1 MSHLS
6 HLYVPHNRMYE
17 DKDTG
22 GGGGTGIE
30 DGTND
35 IWDIWVLLQNKLVA
49 SFLGARMQNIKNV
62 VEATMKGADSEHF
75 SGGNK

>member
-1 MSHLS
+1 MGQMI
-6 HLYVPHNRMYE
+6 Y
-17 DKDTG
+17 
-22 GGGGTGIE
+22 GIYGRRGAVE
-30 DGTND
+30 
-35 IWDIWVLLQNKLVA
+35 NKLVA

>member
-1 MSHLS
+1 MTIVYIWLHCMSHLS

-22 GGGGTGIE
+22 GAGTGIE

-35 IWDIWVLLQNKLVA
+35 IWDIWE
-49 SFLGARMQNIKNV
+49 ARCC
-62 VEATMKGADSEHF
+62 
-75 SGGNK
+75 

>member
-35 IWDIWVLLQNKLVA
+35 IWDIWE
-49 SFLGARMQNIKNV
+49 ARCC
-62 VEATMKGADSEHF
+62 
-75 SGGNK
+75 

>member
-17 DKDTG
+17 DKDTA

-35 IWDIWVLLQNKLVA
+35 IWGGGRLPVENKLVA
-49 SFLGARMQNIKNV
+49 SFLGNRMRNV
-62 VEATMKGADSEHF
+62 QKCR
-75 SGGNK
+75 